1 MLFYDESIKTSA
13 REIMRTLSEGTE
25 LKAAPL
31 WRHLLAILYD
41 SLLIIPLFM
50 AVTALWVSVW
60 GPTNDA
66 LTQTVPAPLQ
76 WVSWSLV
83 LFLFFGLFWRKSGQ
97 TLGMQAWRI
106 KLISEDGGQP
116 TWQQVALR
124 MIGASLSFGI
134 CGAGFLWRFM
144 PPGYR
149 YWHDTLS
156 GTALVLLPKPD

>member
-1 MLFYDESIKTSA
+1 MVLF
-13 REIMRTLSEGTE
+13 
-25 LKAAPL
+25 
-31 WRHLLAILYD
+31 
-41 SLLIIPLFM
+41 
-50 AVTALWVSVW
+50 
-60 GPTNDA
+60 
-66 LTQTVPAPLQ
+66 
-76 WVSWSLV
+76 V